1 MGVVTRAQLIA
12 GGLHQSTVH
21 RRVANGTLH
30 RLLPGVYSTEPAD
43 YRRRC
48 DAVLLWKPDAVL
60 SHDTAAW
67 WWGLLDDEPP
77 SVHATVPPTGTAG
90 GPSWVRIHRRLLTD
104 VRLLGETPL
113 VSPEHAILDLAT
125 TLSRPDF
132 QLVIDRASSLRIQ
145 WRALAALCDEAG
157 GKAGMRV
164 LREELRRACPGT
176 LSEAER
182 LLARTLSARSFRME
196 INGRVGPY
204 YGDLV
209 CRRARVI
216 VEVDGRE
223 FHSAGA
229 VFTNDRKRQNAL
241 VLDGWLVL
249 RYSVA
254 TVPATPDAVADEIM
268 AVVRRRRSLTRGR
281 RRPGASSST

>member
-1 MGVVTRAQLIA
+1 MGVVTRAQLVA

-21 RRVANGTLH
+21 RRVARGTLH
-30 RLLPGVYSTEPAD
+30 RLLPGVYSTEPPD
-43 YRRRC
+43 YRGRC
-48 DAVLLWKPDAVL
+48 EAVVLWKPDAVL

-67 WWGLLDDEPP
+67 WWGLVDDEPDL
-77 SVHATVPPTGTAG
+77 VHATVPPSGTAG
-90 GPSWVRIHRRLLTD
+90 GPPWVRIHRRLLTD
-104 VRLLGETPL
+104 VRLLGDTPL

-125 TLSRPDF
+125 TRSRRDF
-132 QLVIDRASSLRIQ
+132 QKIIDRALSLKIH
-145 WRALAALCDEAG
+145 WRTLAALCDEAR

-196 INGRVGPY
+196 INAAVGPY

-223 FHSAGA
+223 FHTAA
-229 VFTNDRKRQNAL
+229 TVFTSDRKRQNAL

-254 TVPATPDAVADEIM
+254 TVLATPDAVADEVM
-268 AVVRRRRSLTRGR
+268 AVVRRRRSLARG
-281 RRPGASSST
+281 